1 MMPESTPTPTPTRTA
16 ESVRAAPRR
25 VDDDGWIGHV
35 LVAAMVALAL
45 VTGLNYTFSVA
56 VMPALADADDST
68 FVEITQRFNDNPMFQ
83 VTYFVALALMV
94 VAPLVQRRHGSG
106 VALRWTV
113 AALVLYG
120 IVVAVTLGV
129 HVPLNDDIDQVST
142 SDGAASLAEARDD
155 FEDPWVAWHVVRT
168 VLSTAAVAAF
178 GRALLLQ
185 GRSTADRTEA
195 STGESAGPA
204 PAATF
209 PAPPPPS
216 SGPTPDD
223 RSVR

>member
-1 MMPESTPTPTPTRTA
+1 MMPENTPTTTPTQVA
-16 ESVRAAPRR
+16 ESVRPARRR
-25 VDDDGWIGHV
+25 VDDDGWTGHV

-56 VMPALADADDST
+56 IMPALADADDST
-68 FVEITQRFNDNPMFQ
+68 FVEIIQRFNDNAIFQ
-83 VTYFVALALMV
+83 VTYLVALVLMV

-113 AALVLYG
+113 AALVLYA
-120 IVVAVTLGV
+120 IVVAVTLAI

-142 SDGAASLAEARDD
+142 SDGVASLAEARED

-178 GRALLLQ
+178 ARALFLD
-185 GRSTADRTEA
+185 GRRAADHPE
-195 STGESAGPA
+195 
-204 PAATF
+204 
-209 PAPPPPS
+209 
-216 SGPTPDD
+216 
-223 RSVR
+223 

>member
-1 MMPESTPTPTPTRTA
+1 MIDHDVRSPVA
-16 ESVRAAPRR
+16 GSVRSASRR
-25 VDDDGWIGHV
+25 VDDDGWTGIV

-68 FVEITQRFNDNPMFQ
+68 FVEIIQRFNDNAIFQ
-83 VTYFVALALMV
+83 VTYLVSLALLV
-94 VAPLVQRRHGSG
+94 VAPLLQRRHGSC
-106 VALRWTV
+106 VAVRWTV

-120 IVVAVTLGV
+120 IVVAVTLGI

-142 SDGAASLAEARDD
+142 SDGVASLAEARDD

-178 GRALLLQ
+178 ARALFLHA
-185 GRSTADRTEA
+185 RSAADRTEA
-195 STGESAGPA
+195 SAGAPAGPP
-204 PAATF
+204 PATTF
-209 PAPPPPS
+209 PAPSSPS
-216 SGPTPDD
+216 AGPIPDD
-223 RSVR
+223 WSIR